1 MRTPQRS
8 HHDVVVIGSR
18 CAGAA
23 TAMLLARAGH
33 DVAVVDRSRF
43 PSDVLSTHGL
53 VRGGVVQLRRWG
65 LLDDV
70 LASGAPAV
78 REVTFRRD
86 DTEITRRI
94 KERAGVDHLL
104 VAPRRHILDA
114 LLVDAARTAGA
125 QVRTGVTATGLRRD
139 GADRV
144 VGVDARTADGQ
155 PVELTA
161 RYVVGADGAA
171 VPDGRLGRCPGARQL
186 HPPTRPPSTCTSADP
201 AWPAYE
207 FHVAPGRV
215 RRRLPHP
222 RRRGLRVA
230 CPADG
235 GPRLG
240 AHAGGDRAAALVAAA
255 RRGVAD
261 AGRAGALRPDHL
273 GGPRRRAAAQLR
285 SSAGRAGLGA
295 GRRRGLPPRPDHR
308 ARHHRR
314 VPRRGAARDR
324 DRPQPARPGRRA
336 RGDGRL
342 HRPARCSTAGDVRPH
357 QGADVVP
364 APDRFVELQ
373 IQLAEALER
382 EADLLASFPAPAGT
396 AAAAA

>member
-1 MRTPQRS
+1 MERS

-53 VRGGVVQLRRWG
+53 VRGGVVQLNRWG

-70 LASGAPAV
+70 LATGAPAV

-104 VAPRRHILDA
+104 APRRHILDA
-114 LLVDAARTAGA
+114 LLVDAARAAGA

-144 VGVDARTADGQ
+144 VGLDARTVDGQ
-155 PVELTA
+155 PIELTA
-161 RYVVGADGAA
+161 RHVVGADGLRSRTAGWVAA
-171 VPDGRLGRCPGARQL
+171 GVRDAFTPDTA
-186 HPPTRPPSTCTSADP
+186 TFYMYVADP

-207 FHVAPGRV
+207 FHIAPDAFAGVFPTNDGEGCVWLAR
-215 RRRLPHP
+215 PTAAFAS
-222 RRRGLRVA
+222 LRT
-230 CPADG
+230 
-235 GPRLG
+235 
-240 AHAGGDRAAALVAAA
+240 AGSDRATALVAELDSVSPNLAE
-255 RRGVAD
+255 RVRS
-261 AGRAGALRPDHL
+261 GRIT
-273 GGPRRRAAAQLR
+273 
-285 SSAGRAGLGA
+285 S
-295 GRRRGLPPRPDHR
+295 
-308 ARHHRR
+308 
-314 VPRRGAARDR
+314 VVRGAARLPNYVRQPVGPGWALVGDAGYHR
-324 DRPQPARPGRRA
+324 DPITGHGITDAFRDAELLATAIHRSLRDPADEHEAMSAYTNQRDAALRETFHLTKA
-336 RGDGRL
+336 L
-342 HRPARCSTAGDVRPH
+342 TSFPH
-357 QGADVVP
+357 
-364 APDRFVELQ
+364 PDRFVELQ

-382 EADLLASFPAPAGT
+382 EASLLASFPAPAGV